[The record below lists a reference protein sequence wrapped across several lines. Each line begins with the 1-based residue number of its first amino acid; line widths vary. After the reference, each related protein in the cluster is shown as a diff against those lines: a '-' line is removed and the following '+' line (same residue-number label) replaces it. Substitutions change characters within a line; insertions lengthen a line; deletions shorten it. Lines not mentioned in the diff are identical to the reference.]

1 MVIEDGTI
9 DSPLHSLLQKDSRS
23 LDRFYSMFIS
33 ALYRNTVEKER
44 FRFVLVG
51 VNLLDFEK
59 SVRFINSLDRLAFQ
73 IFNKREW
80 SN

>member
-9 DSPLHSLLQKDSRS
+9 DPPLHSLLQKDSRS

-44 FRFVLVG
+44 FRFVLVE

-59 SVRFINSLDRLAFQ
+59 SVRFINSFAFQ